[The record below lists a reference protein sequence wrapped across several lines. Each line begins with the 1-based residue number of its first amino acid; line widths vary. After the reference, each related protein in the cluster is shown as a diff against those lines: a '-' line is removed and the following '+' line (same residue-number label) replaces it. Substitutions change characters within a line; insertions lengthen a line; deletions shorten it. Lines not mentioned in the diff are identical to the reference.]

1 MDLRAFGFE
10 FEAAKERNFR
20 RTVIAGQSVK
30 KIYGIYF

>member
-1 MDLRAFGFE
+1 MDLRAIGFE

-30 KIYGIYF
+30 KMYSIHF